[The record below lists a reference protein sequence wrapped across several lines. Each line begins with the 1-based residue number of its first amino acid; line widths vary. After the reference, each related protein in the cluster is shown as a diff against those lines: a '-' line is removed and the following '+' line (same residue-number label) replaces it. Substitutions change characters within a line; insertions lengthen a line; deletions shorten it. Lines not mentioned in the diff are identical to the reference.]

1 MRVLLLN
8 FRRCLYISSRL
19 LELIYLNRF
28 IYYLSME
35 FWWLSLSSHLP
46 HFVIIY
52 QLAESVLCLTV
63 QVIKR
68 YVNGYWFQYWSLR
81 YAVNLLPAGLL
92 VADHNPL
99 SPVAQIFFHLTYC
112 LLFFFFSW
120 YLTDCIK
127 GHFGRFDLVFS
138 TWWWSYTLL
147 SHSTSLKEE
156 GEKTKWK
163 RAQGLR

>member
-1 MRVLLLN
+1 MHVLLLN

-68 YVNGYWFQYWSLR
+68 YVNGYWFQYWSLM
-81 YAVNLLPAGLL
+81 YAVNLLPAGFL

-112 LLFFFFSW
+112 LLFFFFSVDISLIVLKGILEDLIW
-120 YLTDCIK
+120 CFQPDGEAIHCSLTPPP
-127 GHFGRFDLVFS
+127 
-138 TWWWSYTLL
+138 
-147 SHSTSLKEE
+147 
-156 GEKTKWK
+156 
-163 RAQGLR
+163 